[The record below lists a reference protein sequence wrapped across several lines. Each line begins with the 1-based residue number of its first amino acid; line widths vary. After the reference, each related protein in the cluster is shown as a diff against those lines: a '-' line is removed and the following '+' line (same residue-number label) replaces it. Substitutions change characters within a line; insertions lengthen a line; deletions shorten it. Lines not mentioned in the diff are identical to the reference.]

1 MSRESALL
9 ISHLLCIH
17 IGGKGML
24 SHTPSLSTQFP
35 WHKVTSYIGRQAP
48 SQCAG
53 PTVYMYIYW
62 SVSMTWTRTVTL
74 ENRVLRQWQF
84 SLNFEI
90 ISANSLWS
98 VFIYSNTYSACT
110 AIEQV
115 AIYFLDLWS
124 PKMWPTLHFFL
135 LRAKRYAEC
144 VDKIGSAAF
153 CTVPI
158 DERCVYFCFVFRRS
172 DMLIFPFR
180 MTYLYV

>member
-1 MSRESALL
+1 
-9 ISHLLCIH
+9 
-17 IGGKGML
+17 
-24 SHTPSLSTQFP
+24 
-35 WHKVTSYIGRQAP
+35 
-48 SQCAG
+48 
-53 PTVYMYIYW
+53 
-62 SVSMTWTRTVTL
+62 MTWTRTVTL

-115 AIYFLDLWS
+115 AIYFIDWWS

-153 CTVPI
+153 CTVSN
-158 DERCVYFCFVFRRS
+158 DERSVHFCFVFRRS
-172 DMLIFPFR
+172 DMLIFPSRTTHLCVASVRVDEKQCMGLERAYSNWRKTRSENKYSFQIVHW
-180 MTYLYV
+180 LYAFLQW